1 MRFKSSWSFACD
13 RWKLFYKQNTQQQM
27 QLFVLG
33 PAFGL
38 ASIDA
43 ECNAAVALLQLRV
56 EDDYEIIPTHNQ
68 KHRLPHLIDG
78 RTRISG
84 FSNIVRHLANKRVAD
99 EHTELD
105 PQQRADSLAISSF
118 VENSAPT
125 LLDISLYVGF
135 DNYRL
140 ATRPAFTKILPW
152 HANYII
158 PPQRRAAARKRTDHL
173 GISSIDV
180 DNVHEDMSNRPPG
193 FEAVGKEQAFEA
205 ETQKRASLILPRKDT
220 LRSLLQ
226 RPEHAAVFK
235 LHALA
240 DNFFEPLQD
249 SLGDNEYMLGRQDA
263 TAVDCLLYGY
273 LSLMLYPKLPQDWLA
288 TTLRRKYT
296 KLADYIE
303 RMHKTLG
310 LETNVDEVLALST
323 QHSSDRI
330 EKLSLPWRPSAAAT
344 FSQTADEIYCGIRD
358 QLPVFGTSDQLRLA
372 HAKSFSF
379 LQRNLQALSLVSGA
393 SLAAIG
399 YFTIRMGWFVWPR
412 GEAVQV
418 FGRKRLAD
426 YGQLGAALAGI
437 SISRPGDGFA
447 T

>member
-1 MRFKSSWSFACD
+1 
-13 RWKLFYKQNTQQQM
+13 M

-38 ASIDA
+38 TSIDA
-43 ECNAAVALLQLRV
+43 ECNAAVALLQLRTR
-56 EDDYEIIPTHNQ
+56 DDYEIIPTHSQ
-68 KHRLPHLIDG
+68 THRLPHLIDG

-84 FSNIVRHLANKRVAD
+84 FSNIVRHLANKRIVD

-249 SLGDNEYMLGRQDA
+249 LLGDNEYMVGRQDA

-273 LSLMLYPKLPQDWLA
+273 LSLMLCPKLPQDWLA
-288 TTLRRKYT
+288 TTLRKKYT

-303 RMHKTLG
+303 RIHEKLVLNTS
-310 LETNVDEVLALST
+310 VDDVLALST
-323 QHSSDRI
+323 DEAGAHK
-330 EKLSLPWRPSAAAT
+330 EKLSLPWRPSAAST

-379 LQRNLQALSLVSGA
+379 LQRNLQTLSLVSGA

-399 YFTIRMGWFVWPR
+399 YFTIHMGWFVWPR
-412 GEAVQV
+412 GEPVQV

-426 YGQLGAALAGI
+426 YEQVI
-437 SISRPGDGFA
+437 
-447 T
+447 

>member
-1 MRFKSSWSFACD
+1 
-13 RWKLFYKQNTQQQM
+13 M

-56 EDDYEIIPTHNQ
+56 KDDYEIIPTHSQ
-68 KHRLPHLIDG
+68 TPRLPHLIDG

-84 FSNIVRHLANKRVAD
+84 FSNIVRHLSNKRIAD
-99 EHTELD
+99 ESTELD

-158 PPQRRAAARKRTDHL
+158 PPQRRAAARKRTEHL

-193 FEAVGKEQAFEA
+193 FEAVGKEQSFEV

-249 SLGDNEYMLGRQDA
+249 LLGDNQYMLGRQDA

-288 TTLRRKYT
+288 STLRRKY
-296 KLADYIE
+296 KRLADYIE

-310 LETNVDEVLALST
+310 LDTSVEDVLALSN
-323 QHSSDRI
+323 QSSDRM
-330 EKLSLPWRPSAAAT
+330 EKRSLPWRASAPST

-358 QLPVFGTSDQLRLA
+358 QLPVFGTSDQLQLA
-372 HAKSFSF
+372 HTKSLPF
-379 LQRNLQALSLVSGA
+379 LQRNLQALLLASGA

-399 YFTIRMGWFVWPR
+399 YFTVHMGWFVWPR
-412 GEAVQV
+412 GEPVQV

-437 SISRPGDGFA
+437 SISRPGGAPA